1 MARVSP
7 VLRVTRCTPLDGGC
21 AEHKQKEGEQKSRA
35 SPLTTGDAAGRSEL
49 QKAAKKWRESP
60 LHYESHGVQRTAAWR
75 LRGAPT
81 KKREKKRRA
90 SPLNSSDAAG
100 RSERSTR
107 RASDSV
113 ISQGFTPS
121 PLGSAPSP
129 MGPTPSPLWQHRRNP
144 RHRLW
149 GQCHRLRDGA
159 IASGPSPPAGSARSP
174 QGAAPSLLRPAP
186 SLLGPAATNKT
197 CK

>member
-1 MARVSP
+1 MEAARSTNKKKADTNRERLPLPLVMQPDGASSKKQRKNGES
-7 VLRVTRCTPLDGGC
+7 LRSITSHTVYKEPLLGGC
-21 AEHKQKEGEQKSRA
+21 AEHKQK
-35 SPLTTGDAAGRSEL
+35 
-49 QKAAKKWRESP
+49 
-60 LHYESHGVQRTAAWR
+60 
-75 LRGAPT
+75 T
-81 KKREKKRRA
+81 KNKKRRA

-129 MGPTPSPLWQHRRNP
+129 MGPTPSPLWQHHRNP